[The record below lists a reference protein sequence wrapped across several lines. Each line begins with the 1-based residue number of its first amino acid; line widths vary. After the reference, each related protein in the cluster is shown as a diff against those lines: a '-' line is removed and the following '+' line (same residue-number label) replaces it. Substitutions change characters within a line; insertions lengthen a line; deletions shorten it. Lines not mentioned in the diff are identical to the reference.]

1 MEHLFVTP
9 ANTFSPRWQQAFGEA
24 RIVAPDDVRASLS
37 TATTVWLLL
46 DGENWHQLLADFLA
60 QGIKVIAMTRD
71 EFPEQARRAIA
82 TGASG
87 YVHYLAVPSLLLQV
101 AQVVKEGG
109 MWLGADLMRQL
120 MMLTVQAAP
129 PAMVVAKTVNPKLA
143 LLTPRELAVAQAV
156 AAGKTNKEAARA
168 LDITERT
175 VKAHLGAVFE
185 KLGVRDRLQLVLMVA
200 GKV

>member
-1 MEHLFVTP
+1 MEHLFIAP
-9 ANTFSPRWQQAFGEA
+9 ANTFSPRWQQAFSEA
-24 RIVAPDDVRASLS
+24 RIVAPNEAQGSLS
-37 TATTVWLLL
+37 APTLVWLLL
-46 DGENWHQLLADFLA
+46 EGESWHQVLTGFLV

-71 EFPEQARRAIA
+71 ESPEQARRAIA

-87 YVHYLAVPSLLLQV
+87 YVHYLAVPSLLQQV
-101 AQVVKEGG
+101 AQAVKEGG

-120 MMLTVQAAP
+120 MTLAVQVP
-129 PAMVVAKTVNPKLA
+129 PAPVLAKTVNPKLA
-143 LLTPRELAVAQAV
+143 LLTPRELAVAEAV
-156 AAGKTNKEAARA
+156 AAGKTNKEAARL

-185 KLGVRDRLQLVLMVA
+185 KLGVRDRLQLALTVA